1 MLSFEYSEIFS
12 RTPILKNICERLLL
26 HITDFTTALRSAITN
41 FILEIP
47 NFNKICKR
55 LLVKRQ
61 VKTPWGVPKDGSFV
75 IFFTF

>member
-1 MLSFEYSEIFS
+1 MFSFEYSEIFL
-12 RTPILKNICERLLL
+12 RTPIFKNICERLLL
-26 HITDFTTALRSAITN
+26 HITNFTTAFCLAITN
-41 FILEIP
+41 LILEIP
-47 NFNKICKR
+47 NFNKIYKR